1 MKFYEENLLIDQ
13 GVDKFFNPKDDESI
27 YQNNIEE
34 LQRIYKEELKLR
46 KEHYDV
52 FTIDAEDTV
61 ILDDAISIEIDKDQ
75 RYITVGVHVADVS
88 CYI

>member
-61 ILDDAISIEIDKDQ
+61 ILDDAISIEIDKD
-75 RYITVGVHVADVS
+75 
-88 CYI
+88 